1 MSKQLCLPVDVAL
14 QVEHPAAPRTDQVRM
29 RRDHRVKAVAADAG
43 MDPPE
48 LPHLLEEVEVAV
60 DGAEADVRKPLL
72 DHLVDFFCVR
82 MLMRGFH
89 RVIHE
94 HPLT

>member
-1 MSKQLCLPVDVAL
+1 
-14 QVEHPAAPRTDQVRM
+14 
-29 RRDHRVKAVAADAG
+29 